1 MTADTRVVRFSG
13 RYDGPIDDPLTP
25 GSDADEAAP
34 WFEASIP
41 ELERLMVTGELSSVE
56 LTEAYLRRI
65 ERLDPDL
72 HSVIETN
79 PAALEIAARR
89 DAERRADRSRGP
101 LHGIPVLLKDNIA
114 TNDTM
119 QTTAGSLALVG
130 SRVPRDATIVS
141 RLRASGAVVL
151 GKANLS
157 EWANFR
163 GVVPPPVTEA
173 GLYLNGWSARGGFTR
188 NPYGLALDP
197 CGSSSGSAVA
207 PAANLCAIA
216 IGTETD
222 GSIVCPAGSNA
233 IVGFKPTVG
242 LVAQAGIVPIAHSQ
256 DTAGPMVRTVADAA
270 ITLNVLRSPFGAV
283 RGQRLPRDYRTSLR
297 RGALRGARIGVD
309 RRLFSGDA
317 SVDEELNAVTEHA
330 LDVMRSLGATL
341 IDPIE
346 PPDTKSINE
355 DELTV
360 LFSEFKVDI
369 ETYLAGLRRTTMRT
383 LSDLI
388 AFNDQHCAAEL
399 RYFGQE
405 LFHVADATSG
415 LDDPVYREARAR
427 CLAATRTNGIDRIL
441 AADRLDAIVGPAYGD
456 STAPAVAGY
465 PAISVPTGTTD
476 NGRPGGVWLSAG
488 FLAEPTLLGFAFDLE
503 CTIGG
508 RPRPTF
514 AGTLPDLPPDAGI
527 CATPIESRVRTRRR
541 DLPADV

>member
-1 MTADTRVVRFSG
+1 V
-13 RYDGPIDDPLTP
+13 PIDDQLTP
-25 GSDADEAAP
+25 GRDTDEAAP

-41 ELERLMVTGELSSVE
+41 ELEALMASGGLSSVE
-56 LTEAYLRRI
+56 LTDAYLLRI
-65 ERLDPDL
+65 ERLDPL
-72 HSVIETN
+72 IHAVIETN

-89 DAERRADRSRGP
+89 DAERRAGRSRGP

-114 TNDTM
+114 TNDAM
-119 QTTAGSLALVG
+119 ETTAGSLALVG
-130 SRVPRDATIVS
+130 SRVPRDATIVT
-141 RLRASGAVVL
+141 RLRAAGAVVL

-163 GVVPPPVTEA
+163 GLVPPPVTEA
-173 GLYLNGWSARGGFTR
+173 GLYLNGWSARAGFTR

-222 GSIVCPAGSNA
+222 GSIVCPAGANA
-233 IVGFKPTVG
+233 IVGLKPTVG
-242 LVAQAGIVPIAHSQ
+242 LVAQSGIIPIAHSQ
-256 DTAGPMVRTVADAA
+256 DTAGPMVRTVTDAA

-283 RGQRLPRDYRTSLR
+283 RGLGLPRDYRAFLR
-297 RGALRGARIGVD
+297 PGALRGARIGVD

-317 SVDEELNAVTEHA
+317 AADAGLNAVAEHA
-330 LDVMRSLGATL
+330 FEVMRSLGATL
-341 IDPIE
+341 VDPIE
-346 PPDTKSINE
+346 PPATKSINE

-369 ETYLAGLRRTTMRT
+369 EAYLAGLRRTTMRT

-388 AFNDQHCAAEL
+388 AFNDEHCDDEL
-399 RYFGQE
+399 RHFGQE
-405 LFHVADATSG
+405 LFHVADATTG
-415 LDDPVYREARAR
+415 LDEPAYRDARAR
-427 CLAATRTNGIDRIL
+427 CLAITTTNGIDRIL

-456 STAPAVAGY
+456 SSAPAIAGY
-465 PAISVPTGTTD
+465 PVISVPTGLTD
-476 NGRPGGVWLSAG
+476 DGRPGGVWLSTG
-488 FLAEPTLLGFAFDLE
+488 FLGEPALLGFAFDLE
-503 CTIGG
+503 AAIGG

-514 AGTLPDLPPDAGI
+514 NGALPALPPDAGI
-527 CATPIESRVRTRRR
+527 CATPIGSRVPTRRS

>member
-1 MTADTRVVRFSG
+1 MVSG
-13 RYDGPIDDPLTP
+13 G
-25 GSDADEAAP
+25 
-34 WFEASIP
+34 
-41 ELERLMVTGELSSVE
+41 LSSVE
-56 LTEAYLRRI
+56 LTGAYLRRI
-65 ERLDPDL
+65 ERLDPLL
-72 HSVIETN
+72 HAVIDTN

-89 DAERRADRSRGP
+89 DGDRRAGRTRGP

-114 TNDTM
+114 TNDAM
-119 QTTAGSLALVG
+119 ESTAGSLALVG
-130 SRVPRDATIVS
+130 SRVPRDARIVT
-141 RLRASGAVVL
+141 RLRAAGAVVL

-163 GVVPPPVTEA
+163 GVVPPPVTDG

-233 IVGFKPTVG
+233 VVGLKPTVG
-242 LVAQAGIVPIAHSQ
+242 LVAQAGIIPIAHSQ
-256 DTAGPMVRTVADAA
+256 DTAGPMTRTVTDAA
-270 ITLNVLRSPFGAV
+270 IALNVLRSPFGAV
-283 RGQRLPRDYRTSLR
+283 RGRRLPRDYRASLR
-297 RGALRGARIGVD
+297 HGVLRGARIGVD

-317 SVDEELNAVTEHA
+317 SADAGLNAVTEQA
-330 LDVMRSLGATL
+330 LVTMRSLGATL
-341 IDPIE
+341 IDPIV
-346 PPDTKSINE
+346 PPDTDSIHD

-369 ETYLAGLRRTTMRT
+369 EAYLAGLRRTTMRT
-383 LSDLI
+383 LGDLI
-388 AFNDQHCAAEL
+388 DFNDRHCDDEL

-405 LFHVADATSG
+405 LFHVADATNG
-415 LDDPVYREARAR
+415 LDDPAYRKARAR

-441 AADRLDAIVGPAYGD
+441 AADKLDAIVGPAYGN
-456 STAPAVAGY
+456 SSAPAVAGY

-476 NGRPGGVWLSAG
+476 DGRPGGVWLSAG

-503 CTIGG
+503 NAVGG
-508 RPRPTF
+508 RPRPGFT
-514 AGTLPDLPPDAGI
+514 GMLPDLPPDAGI
-527 CATPIESRVRTRRR
+527 CAIPIESRVRTRRS